1 MYLGGM
7 SLTVRSAF
15 VFVAFSLVL
24 IVSRSLPAASV
35 AMAIAALLEVAAVTL
50 PLAHLESEKS
60 RRPTLSNVLGL
71 FAQSWPLFAA
81 LFSYTL
87 IENMPKFVMEGS
99 LSYDNQLY
107 YNVLY
112 FPTMY
117 VVMTAQTVYKP
128 MLVRMANVW
137 RDPDKRKRFDLI
149 ILAVVAG
156 VAVLTALTYLVMSW
170 VGLDVL
176 SFLYGLDFGRFGD
189 TCAIMLVAGGM
200 AAGADFLSQVITI
213 LRRQHDMVPVY
224 ALSLALSLFV
234 PLLLVKMA
242 GLEGAAASYLITMA
256 VLFLLMLWTYVRIA
270 GGCAGT
276 TRRQR
281 TKVRSREVMEWAS
294 IAENIFWIFN

>member
-1 MYLGGM
+1 MYLGGV

-71 FAQSWPLFAA
+71 FAQSWPIFAA

-170 VGLDVL
+170 IGLDVL

-213 LRRQHDMVPVY
+213 LWRQHDMVPVY

-256 VLFLLMLWTYVRIA
+256 VLFLLML
-270 GGCAGT
+270 
-276 TRRQR
+276 
-281 TKVRSREVMEWAS
+281 
-294 IAENIFWIFN
+294 